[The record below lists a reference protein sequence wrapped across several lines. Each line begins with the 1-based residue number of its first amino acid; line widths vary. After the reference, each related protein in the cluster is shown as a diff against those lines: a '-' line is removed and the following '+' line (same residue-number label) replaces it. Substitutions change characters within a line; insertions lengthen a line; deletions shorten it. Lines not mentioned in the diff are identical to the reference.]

1 MAKYSACYKDQ
12 VEYEYCISSPNGW
25 EIRKNHSGLGRFVDV
40 ICIGVWR
47 ELKTSSTI
55 SRVHL

>member
-25 EIRKNHSGLGRFVDV
+25 EIRKNHSSLGRFVDV
-40 ICIGVWR
+40 MCIGVWR